1 MKHEDFVRTHPG
13 PHTEFSLFLLVTK
26 FQSEIVNSKEAP
38 EIIKNLGSRK
48 FTIREKS
55 TLILLL

>member
-48 FTIREKS
+48 FTIREK
-55 TLILLL
+55 